1 MIDIKT
7 DLFDIDGQMEQL
19 RRVRRK
25 GKRKE
30 KGIKEQ
36 MPNAGS
42 EPAFLC
48 LLQWQADSL
57 PLSHGEALPAR

>member
-7 DLFDIDGQMEQL
+7 ELFDIDGQMEQL

-36 MPNAGS
+36 MNGKINETIAS
-42 EPAFLC
+42 FSALNEQLLFLKS
-48 LLQWQADSL
+48 Q
-57 PLSHGEALPAR
+57 

>member
-36 MPNAGS
+36 MNGKINETIAS
-42 EPAFLC
+42 FSALNEQLLFLKS
-48 LLQWQADSL
+48 Q
-57 PLSHGEALPAR
+57 

>member
-25 GKRKE
+25 GKRTE

-36 MPNAGS
+36 MNGKINETIAS
-42 EPAFLC
+42 FSALNEQLLFLKS
-48 LLQWQADSL
+48 Q
-57 PLSHGEALPAR
+57 